1 MFRSIAFRVN
11 LNFTVIGLNLLA
23 ILCAFSVDAKVV
35 LSPLFSDNMVLQQ
48 KDKVA
53 LWGKSL
59 AGKSVVIITSW
70 NQKRYTATADATG
83 SWKVNVATPKA
94 GGPYN
99 ITFDDDEK
107 TILRDVLI
115 GEVWICSGQ
124 SNMEMGLEGF
134 GKVKNFKEEVAA
146 ANYPTIRLLKVEK
159 TTSTQP
165 LAEAK
170 FAEGWQVCSPKTA
183 PQFSAVAYFFARNI
197 QQYHNVPIG
206 LIQTSYSGTPAQSWV
221 SGQAL
226 EAIPQYDSV
235 VKTVSKIAGSPK
247 DAHIPSVLFNA
258 MINPLIPYGIRGVI
272 WYQGESNDKKA
283 QQYKTLFPLLIQD
296 WRNRWDKT
304 FPFYYVQLANF
315 TEVKAEPIEST
326 WAELREAQLQT
337 LKAPNTG
344 MAVAI
349 DIGEAKDI
357 HPKNKQDVGMR
368 LALIARSKIY
378 KEKVVYSGPIYKNY
392 KKKDGK
398 IILSFNHTD
407 GGLQVKGDTLKG
419 FAIAGAD
426 KKFYWANAEIDGNKI
441 VVWSDAVKE
450 PMAVRY
456 AWANNPVC
464 NLYNAAGLPASP
476 FRTDDW
482 KGITE

>member
-1 MFRSIAFRVN
+1 MFRAKTCRFKKN
-11 LNFTVIGLNLLA
+11 VILVGLNLLA
-23 ILCAFSVDAKVV
+23 IIATFSADAKVV
-35 LSPLFSDNMVLQQ
+35 LSPMFSNNMVLQQ
-48 KDKVA
+48 KDRVA
-53 LWGKSL
+53 LWGKSS
-59 AGKSVVIITSW
+59 AGKTVVITTSW
-70 NQKRYTATADATG
+70 NQKKYTIAADETG
-83 SWKVNVATPKA
+83 SWKVKVTTPKA

-99 ITFDDDEK
+99 ITFDDGE
-107 TILRDVLI
+107 TTTLTDVLI

-134 GKVKNFKEEVAA
+134 GKVKNFREEVAA

-165 LAEAK
+165 LTEAK
-170 FAEGWQVCSPKTA
+170 FTEGWQICSPQTV

-197 QQYHNVPIG
+197 QQHHNVPIG
-206 LIQTSYSGTPAQSWV
+206 LIQTAYSGTPAQSWV
-221 SGQAL
+221 SGPAL

-235 VKTVSKIAGSPK
+235 VKFISKTAASPK

-272 WYQGESNDKKA
+272 WCQGESNDKKA
-283 QQYKTLFPLLIQD
+283 QQYKTLFPLLIKD
-296 WRNRWDKT
+296 WRNRWNKE

-315 TEVKAEPIEST
+315 TEARDEPVEST

-337 LKAPNTG
+337 LKVPNTG
-344 MAVAI
+344 MAVTI

-357 HPKNKQDVGMR
+357 HPKNKQDVGLR
-368 LALIARSKIY
+368 LALIARAKVY
-378 KEKVVYSGPIYKNY
+378 KENIPYSGPIYKNH
-392 KKKDGK
+392 K
-398 IILSFNHTD
+398 IKESRFTISFDHV
-407 GGLQVKGDTLKG
+407 GEGLQVKGDTLKG

-426 KKFYWANAEIDGNKI
+426 KKFYWANAKIEGNKV
-441 VVWSDAVKE
+441 VVWSDAVKK

-464 NLYNAAGLPASP
+464 NLYNTAGLPASP